1 MKTISRYL
9 IIFLFV
15 AALSAGLFFAPVAK
29 AEPDQSFETALEAEK
44 FPESY
49 RVYLRT
55 LHASYPNWIFKAVHT
70 GLDWNTVLE
79 NEKNKAGKIKNTIQG
94 SSSLPHYNWRS
105 TDIGY
110 DWATD
115 KWTAY
120 DGKTFFA
127 ASDQL
132 IAYYMDPRSCLDAS
146 YIFQFETLSYV
157 EGGQTAKGVDALLSG
172 TFMGGKNI
180 PGTETS
186 YSAAIMEAGKSS
198 GVSPYHLASR
208 IRVEIGTKRG
218 VAVSGTHETYPGIYN
233 FYNIG
238 AKDSA
243 TGNAVT
249 NGLKWAATK
258 GSYKRPWNTEMK
270 ALSGGASY
278 IGSAYI
284 SRGQDTL
291 YFEKFN
297 TVNSKDGLYA
307 HQYQTAVQAP
317 SVEGKKIGESYKT
330 AGMKDGA
337 ITFRIPVYTNMPAER
352 CPKPA
357 DSGSPNNWLKS
368 LEVKG
373 YTLSPAFG
381 VNVLSEYSVT
391 VPADLKELNILAT
404 TVNSSA
410 SIKGKGKVALADGKN
425 ELKIKVTAQNGNV
438 REYKLT
444 VLRSNEKAKQETK
457 TETTETAATGT
468 LLYGDLNG
476 DGKVNALDLLKLQ
489 KHLLGK
495 SLLKGDYLKAANL
508 KQKGDTITALD
519 LLKLQKIIIGG

>member
-1 MKTISRYL
+1 MKTISRVL
-9 IIFLFV
+9 ISFLFI
-15 AALSAGLFFAPVAK
+15 AAILAGLFFAPEIK
-29 AEPDQSFETALEAEK
+29 AEPDANFEALLEAEK

-70 GLDWNTVLE
+70 GLDWNTVIE

-110 DWATD
+110 DWAKD

-120 DGKTFFA
+120 DGSTFFA

-157 EGGQTAKGVDALLSG
+157 EGGQTAKGVEALLSG

-186 YSAAIMEAGKSS
+186 YSAAIMDAGKSS

-258 GSYKRPWNTEMK
+258 GSYGRPWNTEKK

-284 SRGQDTL
+284 SKGQDTL

-297 TVNSKDGLYA
+297 TVNSKDGLYS

-330 AGMKDGA
+330 AGMKNGT

-357 DSGSPNNWLKS
+357 DSGSPNNWLKT

-373 YTLSPAFG
+373 YSLSPQFG
-381 VNVLSEYSVT
+381 VNAISEYTVT
-391 VPADLKELNILAT
+391 VPSDVKELNVIAT

-410 SIKGKGKVALADGKN
+410 SIKGKGNVSINDGKSTHT
-425 ELKIKVTAQNGNV
+425 IKVTAQNGNV

-444 VLRSNEKAKQETK
+444 ILRSKESSQTK
-457 TETTETAATGT
+457 TEEKKAATAEII
-468 LLYGDLNG
+468 YGDLNG
-476 DGKVNALDLLKLQ
+476 DGKVNALDLLKMQ
-489 KHLLGK
+489 KHILGK
-495 SLLKGDYLKAANL
+495 SLLTGDFLKAANI
-508 KQKGDTITALD
+508 KKKGDTITALD
-519 LLKLQKIIIGG
+519 LLKLQKMIIGG